1 MINMLRAAF
10 SSRPLLLVAMSG
22 SCGLPVTVESMTA
35 ALSCMLSLLLLTCM
49 HMV

>member
-1 MINMLRAAF
+1 MMDMLRAAL
-10 SSRPLLLVAMSG
+10 SSGPLLLVAMSG
-22 SCGLPVTVESMTA
+22 SCGLPVIVDSMTA